1 MGGRYR
7 KLNFVIFVVWSVLI
21 TGMWVVECG
30 RKYCLDPAE
39 IESFVCLIL
48 FKDGEHRVSPRFH
61 HFVSDVNQW
70 NEETG

>member
-30 RKYCLDPAE
+30 RKYCLEPAE
-39 IESFVCLIL
+39 IASFVCLQGW
-48 FKDGEHRVSPRFH
+48 KDSSTIFYGLLKKYDICFH
-61 HFVSDVNQW
+61 GGV
-70 NEETG
+70 